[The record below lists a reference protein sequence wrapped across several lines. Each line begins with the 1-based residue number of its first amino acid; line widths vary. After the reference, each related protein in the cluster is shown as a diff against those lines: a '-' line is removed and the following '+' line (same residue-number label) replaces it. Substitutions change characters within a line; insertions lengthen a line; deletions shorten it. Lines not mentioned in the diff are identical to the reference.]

1 MVRTERLRPGGLHRL
16 EHTAMQLLM
25 AYTKEEDTEAFFIF
39 LDCEKAFDFDRR
51 SWEYLS
57 EAMRNL

>member
-1 MVRTERLRPGGLHRL
+1 
-16 EHTAMQLLM
+16 MQLLM